1 MPLEIDIPQMSL
13 ALQLVLI
20 RPRISQTVMNKHFE
34 YLHFLQ
40 RRKKIDFSKHPM
52 WPSPYSAD
60 NSQQVSLSL
69 SLSLSVEGMDTETCF
84 LRPRIYG
91 ALVR

>member
-1 MPLEIDIPQMSL
+1 MPLKIDIPQMSL

-40 RRKKIDFSKHPM
+40 RHKK
-52 WPSPYSAD
+52 
-60 NSQQVSLSL
+60 NRLQ
-69 SLSLSVEGMDTETCF
+69 
-84 LRPRIYG
+84 
-91 ALVR
+91 